1 MLYTIDEMK
10 AKLDA
15 ILKSENP
22 GTTSEVLVD
31 LQNNYTSI
39 LSTVDE
45 LTAKAAKL
53 EKDNADLIMANG
65 KLFQAVGVIAP
76 SPKETETEKD
86 EPQSIED
93 TLAEM
98 LERK

>member
-1 MLYTIDEMK
+1 MTYTMEEMK

-15 ILKSENP
+15 VLKSENP
-22 GTTSEVLVD
+22 GITSEVLVD

-76 SPKETETEKD
+76 PPKEAETEKD
-86 EPQSIED
+86 ALSVED